1 MKNLQN
7 IYSKYKKNTFSF
19 ESEYLQKLKKNLIQ
33 DFDLDP
39 KVLKNNESIKH
50 FDSRI
55 FNTFD
60 YNPINQYNL
69 CKVINN
75 NDHSIVNIRDNKELF
90 LKKIKKYENS
100 FKNDYLVNLNTIFH
114 NSGIYLEIKDNTNE
128 KYIIENIASKDMT
141 IFSKNFF
148 QVKQN
153 SNVMIVE
160 KFNNEQKS
168 NINLVNYFEI
178 EKNSSVIHLVL
189 QEVNEG
195 ANLQFTNYI
204 NCYENSY
211 YKQIIYNS
219 SESSIRNHS
228 YANLLEKESKSE
240 LFGVFFGKSDQIID
254 NKTVINHYAPNCV
267 SNQKYKGVLGD
278 KAKASYL
285 SKTYV
290 DKVAQKTEAY
300 QLNKGILLSEDS
312 NYHSKPELKI
322 YADDV
327 KCSHGSTIGP
337 FDQDILFYFRS
348 RGISK
353 THATALLIK
362 SFFSDI
368 IESANEGWW
377 DTDERLFSTLVK
389 ESIDEWLQKNNQ

>member
-7 IYSKYKKNTFSF
+7 IYNKYKENTFSF
-19 ESEYLQKLKKNLIQ
+19 ESEYLQKLKNNLIQ

-55 FNTFD
+55 INNFD
-60 YNPINQYNL
+60 YNPINQDNL
-69 CKVINN
+69 FKVINN
-75 NDHSIVNIRDNKELF
+75 NNQSIVNIRDNNDLF
-90 LKKIKKYENS
+90 LKKIKKYQNS
-100 FKNDYLVNLNTIFH
+100 FQDDYLVNLNTIFL
-114 NSGIYLEIKDNTNE
+114 NSGFYLEIKDSTNE

-148 QVKQN
+148 QVKPN
-153 SNVMIVE
+153 SNVMIIE

-189 QEVNEG
+189 QEVNES
-195 ANLQFTNYI
+195 ANLQFTNYV

-219 SESSIRNHS
+219 SDSSIRNHS
-228 YANLLEKESKSE
+228 YTNLLEIGSKSE
-240 LFGVFFGKSDQIID
+240 LYGVFFGKSDQVID
-254 NKTVINHYAPNCV
+254 NKTEINHYAPNCV
-267 SNQKYKGVLGD
+267 SNQKYKGILCD

-290 DKVAQKTEAY
+290 DKKAQKTEAY

-337 FDQDILFYFRS
+337 FDKDILYYFRS

-353 THATALLIK
+353 NHAIALLIK

-368 IESANEGWW
+368 IESVNEGWW
-377 DTDERLFSTLVK
+377 DPDEKFFSTLVK
-389 ESIDEWLQKNNQ
+389 QSIEEWLQKNNY